1 MTKKKPDFLRDLDTA
16 IMDELTGGGI
26 KGNAAGLVGTLT
38 QIKEIKQLCGL
49 PFCGYMAKL
58 ETVRP
63 SGVPDEVTVVFAE
76 DVPYRACSGI
86 EFDVMQEFVEGSRL
100 LLTGKAQTL
109 KDFQSGRL
117 LVYILADFVA
127 VSEKAVEQDEA
138 AVRGVI
144 ANKPTYRETPRGK
157 RITDITVKV
166 RNELTGGGIK
176 GNAAGLVG
184 TLTQIKEI
192 KQLCGLPFCGYM
204 AKLET
209 VRPSGVPD
217 EVTVVF
223 AEDVPYRACSGIE
236 FDVMQEF
243 VEGSRLLL
251 TGKAQTLKDFQSG
264 RLLVY
269 ILADFVAVSEKAV
282 EQDEAAVR
290 GVIANKPTYRETPR
304 GKRITDITV
313 KVRNELTGGSCF
325 LPCICWQ
332 EQADEAAQWQQ
343 GDTVE
348 LLGRYQSRQYEKVLD
363 ATTGERE
370 QRTAYEVSVRLI
382 RRKEEARNESKSRNE

>member
-76 DVPYRACSGI
+76 DVPYRACNGI

-100 LLTGKAQTL
+100 LLTGK
-109 KDFQSGRL
+109 
-117 LVYILADFVA
+117 V
-127 VSEKAVEQDEA
+127 
-138 AVRGVI
+138 
-144 ANKPTYRETPRGK
+144 
-157 RITDITVKV
+157 
-166 RNELTGGGIK
+166 
-176 GNAAGLVG
+176 
-184 TLTQIKEI
+184 
-192 KQLCGLPFCGYM
+192 
-204 AKLET
+204 
-209 VRPSGVPD
+209 
-217 EVTVVF
+217 
-223 AEDVPYRACSGIE
+223 
-236 FDVMQEF
+236 
-243 VEGSRLLL
+243 
-251 TGKAQTLKDFQSG
+251 QTLKDFQSG

-348 LLGRYQSRQYEKVLD
+348 LLGR
-363 ATTGERE
+363 
-370 QRTAYEVSVRLI
+370 VSEPPV
-382 RRKEEARNESKSRNE
+382 

>member
-1 MTKKKPDFLRDLDTA
+1 
-16 IMDELTGGGI
+16 MDELTGGGI

-76 DVPYRACSGI
+76 DVPYRACNGI

-100 LLTGKAQTL
+100 LLTGK
-109 KDFQSGRL
+109 
-117 LVYILADFVA
+117 V
-127 VSEKAVEQDEA
+127 
-138 AVRGVI
+138 
-144 ANKPTYRETPRGK
+144 
-157 RITDITVKV
+157 
-166 RNELTGGGIK
+166 
-176 GNAAGLVG
+176 
-184 TLTQIKEI
+184 
-192 KQLCGLPFCGYM
+192 
-204 AKLET
+204 
-209 VRPSGVPD
+209 
-217 EVTVVF
+217 
-223 AEDVPYRACSGIE
+223 
-236 FDVMQEF
+236 
-243 VEGSRLLL
+243 
-251 TGKAQTLKDFQSG
+251 QTLKDFQSG

-332 EQADEAAQWQQ
+332 EQADEAAQTLIMTAHIDKAVEEIERRREAAGRGVEYKAFEMYFMQ
-343 GDTVE
+343 GMDYAEIAEQLDTGKNTPRRWVTGIINE
-348 LLGRYQSRQYEKVLD
+348 LSVLLWGID
-363 ATTGERE
+363 EE
-370 QRTAYEVSVRLI
+370 RTAGVV
-382 RRKEEARNESKSRNE
+382 K

>member
-38 QIKEIKQLCGL
+38 QIKKIKQLCGL

-76 DVPYRACSGI
+76 DVPYRACNGI

-100 LLTGKAQTL
+100 LLTGK
-109 KDFQSGRL
+109 
-117 LVYILADFVA
+117 V
-127 VSEKAVEQDEA
+127 
-138 AVRGVI
+138 
-144 ANKPTYRETPRGK
+144 
-157 RITDITVKV
+157 
-166 RNELTGGGIK
+166 
-176 GNAAGLVG
+176 
-184 TLTQIKEI
+184 
-192 KQLCGLPFCGYM
+192 
-204 AKLET
+204 
-209 VRPSGVPD
+209 
-217 EVTVVF
+217 
-223 AEDVPYRACSGIE
+223 
-236 FDVMQEF
+236 
-243 VEGSRLLL
+243 
-251 TGKAQTLKDFQSG
+251 QTLKDFQSG

-348 LLGRYQSRQYEKVLD
+348 LDRNIDYAQQLTRQALEAGLAPITPHLYMTQCMDDKKPEERARGMAAGLALLKDCDFVIAGVKYGITEGMDREIHTANMLGIAVIDANQIKRHLEYEEKRQERAASDYAKLHSCEFCKGSKLYSC
-363 ATTGERE
+363 TGYDCRE
-370 QRTAYEVSVRLI
+370 PYRRAYEYALSRI
-382 RRKEEARNESKSRNE
+382 RERQET

>member
-76 DVPYRACSGI
+76 DVPYRACNGI

-100 LLTGKAQTL
+100 LLTGKVQTL

-127 VSEKAVEQDEA
+127 VSEKAVEQDE
-138 AVRGVI
+138 
-144 ANKPTYRETPRGK
+144 T
-157 RITDITVKV
+157 
-166 RNELTGGGIK
+166 
-176 GNAAGLVG
+176 
-184 TLTQIKEI
+184 
-192 KQLCGLPFCGYM
+192 
-204 AKLET
+204 
-209 VRPSGVPD
+209 
-217 EVTVVF
+217 
-223 AEDVPYRACSGIE
+223 
-236 FDVMQEF
+236 
-243 VEGSRLLL
+243 
-251 TGKAQTLKDFQSG
+251 
-264 RLLVY
+264 
-269 ILADFVAVSEKAV
+269 
-282 EQDEAAVR
+282 AVR

-363 ATTGERE
+363 TATGERE

-382 RRKEEARNESKSRNE
+382 RRKEEAENDIGKGYVKICVSEEELENSIAGLSQLKPILQTQVMKGNGRNKKQGLIDAAELGKHFDTAIDAMTMLLAGFKEESEAQNEE

>member
-76 DVPYRACSGI
+76 DVPYRACNGI

-100 LLTGKAQTL
+100 LLTGKVQTL

-127 VSEKAVEQDEA
+127 VSEKAVEQDE
-138 AVRGVI
+138 V
-144 ANKPTYRETPRGK
+144 
-157 RITDITVKV
+157 
-166 RNELTGGGIK
+166 
-176 GNAAGLVG
+176 
-184 TLTQIKEI
+184 
-192 KQLCGLPFCGYM
+192 
-204 AKLET
+204 
-209 VRPSGVPD
+209 
-217 EVTVVF
+217 
-223 AEDVPYRACSGIE
+223 
-236 FDVMQEF
+236 
-243 VEGSRLLL
+243 
-251 TGKAQTLKDFQSG
+251 
-264 RLLVY
+264 
-269 ILADFVAVSEKAV
+269 
-282 EQDEAAVR
+282 AVR

-363 ATTGERE
+363 AATGERE

-382 RRKEEARNESKSRNE
+382 RRKEEAGIKAIQQLAGMVDSLKQCQTPQEVYDRYLQITGYCKCCVDCNFIDAKGADELMCLAAYLAGNEQARAEAQQKAGKKA

>member
-76 DVPYRACSGI
+76 DVPYRACNGI

-100 LLTGKAQTL
+100 LLTGK
-109 KDFQSGRL
+109 
-117 LVYILADFVA
+117 V
-127 VSEKAVEQDEA
+127 
-138 AVRGVI
+138 
-144 ANKPTYRETPRGK
+144 
-157 RITDITVKV
+157 
-166 RNELTGGGIK
+166 
-176 GNAAGLVG
+176 
-184 TLTQIKEI
+184 
-192 KQLCGLPFCGYM
+192 
-204 AKLET
+204 
-209 VRPSGVPD
+209 
-217 EVTVVF
+217 
-223 AEDVPYRACSGIE
+223 
-236 FDVMQEF
+236 
-243 VEGSRLLL
+243 
-251 TGKAQTLKDFQSG
+251 QTLKDFQSG

-363 ATTGERE
+363 TATGERE

-382 RRKEEARNESKSRNE
+382 RRKEEADGATKMRQITVGIHGKGGEAGIKAIQQLAGMVDSLKQCQTPQEVYDRYLQITGYCKCCVDCNFIDQKGADELMCLAAYLAGNEQARAEAQQKAGKKA